1 MRAAERF
8 PNLVTA
14 MVFAALVVLPFIV
27 SVTLASQIAIFA
39 TGALSVALLLGA
51 VGLLSFGQGLYL
63 GVGAY
68 VCGIL
73 ARDAGMGLVPA
84 LLMASLSGAALAGF
98 LGSVM
103 VRRHGVYFVMLT
115 LAFAQM
121 GYFAVLAFKGVTGG
135 ENGLTGLPRQF
146 DLLGLS
152 IADPLS
158 MYGFM
163 AGAFFLVFLLVQRII
178 ASPFGSVLAAIREN
192 EPRSEA
198 LGYPVARY
206 KTVAVALAGAI
217 AGFAGGLHVI
227 FLGFVPPSDVELE
240 MSQRLLVIALIGGVG
255 SPAGALVGS
264 AFYMIVSEALS
275 EIWPRWLALIAL
287 LLIGLVLFLPGGL
300 WSAGHRIT
308 ALFERIGNRNAA
320 HD

>member
-1 MRAAERF
+1 MHATERF
-8 PNLVTA
+8 PNLATA
-14 MVFAALVVLPFIV
+14 IVLAALVVLPFTV
-27 SVTLASQIAIFA
+27 PATLASQIAIFA

-73 ARDAGMGLVPA
+73 VRDAGVGLIPA
-84 LLMASLSGAALAGF
+84 LLVASLSGAVLAGL
-98 LGSVM
+98 LGSVI

-121 GYFAVLAFKGVTGG
+121 CYFVVLAFKGVTGG
-135 ENGLTGLPRQF
+135 ENGLSGLPRQF
-146 DLLGLS
+146 DILGVS

-158 MYGFM
+158 MYGFL
-163 AGAFFLVFLLVQRII
+163 AGAFFLVFLLVQRVI

-206 KTVAVALAGAI
+206 KTAAVALAGGI
-217 AGFAGGLHVI
+217 AGLAGGLHVI
-227 FLGFVPPSDVELE
+227 FLGFVPPSDIELE
-240 MSQRLLVIALIGGVG
+240 MSQRLLVVALIGGIG
-255 SPAGALVGS
+255 SPGGALIGS
-264 AFYMIVSEALS
+264 AFYTIVSEALS
-275 EIWPRWLALIAL
+275 EIWPRWMALIAL

-300 WSAGHRIT
+300 WSAGRRIS
-308 ALFERIGNRNAA
+308 ALFDRKIA

>member
-1 MRAAERF
+1 MGALERF
-8 PNLVTA
+8 PNLATA
-14 MVFAALVVLPFIV
+14 IVLATLLVLPLTV
-27 SVTLASQIAIFA
+27 PATLASQIAIFA

-73 ARDAGMGLVPA
+73 VRDTGMGLIPA
-84 LLMASLSGAALAGF
+84 LGMAALSGAALAGL
-98 LGSVM
+98 LGSVI

-115 LAFAQM
+115 LAFGQM
-121 GYFAVLAFKGVTGG
+121 GYFAVLAFKSVTGG
-135 ENGLTGLPRQF
+135 ENGLSGLPRQF
-146 DLLGLS
+146 DLLGFS
-152 IADPLS
+152 IADPLA

-163 AGAFFLVFLLVQRII
+163 AGAFFLVFLLVQRVI

-206 KTVAVALAGAI
+206 KTAAVALAGGI
-217 AGFAGGLHVI
+217 AGLAGGLHVI
-227 FLGFVPPSDVELE
+227 FLGFVPPSDIELE
-240 MSQRLLVIALIGGVG
+240 MSQRLLVIALIGGIG
-255 SPAGALVGS
+255 SPGGALIGS
-264 AFYMIVSEALS
+264 AFYTIVSEALS
-275 EIWPRWLALIAL
+275 DIWPRWLALIAL

-300 WSAGHRIT
+300 WSAGRRIS
-308 ALFERIGNRNAA
+308 ALFERDTA

>member
-1 MRAAERF
+1 MGALERF
-8 PNLVTA
+8 PNLATA
-14 MVFAALVVLPFIV
+14 IVLATLLVLPLMV
-27 SVTLASQIAIFA
+27 PATLASQIAIFA

-73 ARDAGMGLVPA
+73 VRDTGMGLIPA
-84 LLMASLSGAALAGF
+84 LAMAALSGAALAGL
-98 LGSVM
+98 LGSVI

-115 LAFAQM
+115 LAFGQM
-121 GYFAVLAFKGVTGG
+121 GYFAVLAFKSVTGG
-135 ENGLTGLPRQF
+135 ENGLSGLPRQF

-152 IADPLS
+152 IADPLA

-163 AGAFFLVFLLVQRII
+163 AGAFFLVFLLVQRVI

-206 KTVAVALAGAI
+206 KTAAVALAGGI
-217 AGFAGGLHVI
+217 AGLAGGLHVI
-227 FLGFVPPSDVELE
+227 FLGFVPPSDIELE
-240 MSQRLLVIALIGGVG
+240 MSQRLLVIALIGGIG
-255 SPAGALVGS
+255 SPGGALIGS
-264 AFYMIVSEALS
+264 AFYTIVSEALS
-275 EIWPRWLALIAL
+275 EIWPRWMALIAL

-300 WSAGHRIT
+300 WSAGRRIS
-308 ALFERIGNRNAA
+308 ALFERKIA

>member
-1 MRAAERF
+1 MRAMERF
-8 PNLVTA
+8 PNLATA
-14 MVFAALVVLPFIV
+14 MMAAALVVLPFV
-27 SVTLASQIAIFA
+27 VPVTLASQIAIFA
-39 TGALSVALLLGA
+39 TGALSVAILLGA

-63 GVGAY
+63 GCGAY

-73 ARDAGMGLVPA
+73 IRDAGMSVLPA
-84 LLMASLSGAALAGF
+84 LLMAALSGAALAGL
-98 LGSVM
+98 LGSVI

-121 GYFAVLAFKGVTGG
+121 GHFAVLAFKNVTGG
-135 ENGLTGLPRQF
+135 ENGLSGLPRQF
-146 DLLGLS
+146 DILGLS
-152 IADPLS
+152 IANPLS

-163 AGAFFLVFLLVQRII
+163 AAAFFGVFLLVQRVM

-206 KTVAVALAGAI
+206 KTAAVALAGGI
-217 AGFAGGLHVI
+217 AGLAGGLHAI
-227 FLGFVPPSDVELE
+227 FLGFVPPSDIELE
-240 MSQRLLVIALIGGVG
+240 MSQRLLVIALIGGIG
-255 SPAGALVGS
+255 SPGGALLGS
-264 AFYMIVSEALS
+264 AFYTIVSEALS

-300 WSAGHRIT
+300 WSVGRRIST
-308 ALFERIGNRNAA
+308 LFERKTA

>member
-1 MRAAERF
+1 MRAIERF
-8 PNLVTA
+8 PNFATA
-14 MVFAALVVLPFIV
+14 IVLAVLVVLPLIV
-27 SVTLASQIAIFA
+27 PMTLASQIAIFA
-39 TGALSVALLLGA
+39 TGALSVALLLGS

-73 ARDAGMGLVPA
+73 VRDAGMGLIPA
-84 LLMASLSGAALAGF
+84 LLIAALSGTVLAGL
-98 LGSVM
+98 LGSII

-135 ENGLTGLPRQF
+135 ENGLSGLPRQF
-146 DLLGLS
+146 DLLGFS
-152 IADPLS
+152 IADPRS

-163 AGAFFLVFLLVQRII
+163 AGSFFVVFLLVQRVI
-178 ASPFGSVLAAIREN
+178 ASPFGSVLTAIREN

-198 LGYPVARY
+198 LGYPVALY
-206 KTVAVALAGAI
+206 KTAAVALAGGI
-217 AGFAGGLHVI
+217 AGLAGGLHVI
-227 FLGFVPPSDVELE
+227 FLGFVPPSDIELE
-240 MSQRLLVIALIGGVG
+240 MSQRLLVIALIGGIG
-255 SPAGALVGS
+255 SPGGALIGS
-264 AFYMIVSEALS
+264 AFYSIVSEALS

-300 WSAGHRIT
+300 WSAGRRIS
-308 ALFERIGNRNAA
+308 ALFERNTA

>member
-1 MRAAERF
+1 MRAMERF
-8 PNLVTA
+8 PNLATA
-14 MVFAALVVLPFIV
+14 IMAAALVVLPFIV
-27 SVTLASQIAIFA
+27 PVTLASQIAIFA
-39 TGALSVALLLGA
+39 TGALSVAVLLGA

-63 GVGAY
+63 GAGAY
-68 VCGIL
+68 VCGLLI
-73 ARDAGMGLVPA
+73 RDAGIGVLPA
-84 LLMASLSGAALAGF
+84 LLMATLSGAALAGL
-98 LGSVM
+98 LGSVI

-121 GYFAVLAFKGVTGG
+121 GHFAVLAFRNVTGG
-135 ENGLTGLPRQF
+135 ENGLSGLPRQF
-146 DLLGLS
+146 DVFGLS
-152 IADPLS
+152 IANPLS

-163 AGAFFLVFLLVQRII
+163 AAAFFVVFLLVQRVM

-206 KTVAVALAGAI
+206 KTAAVALAGGI
-217 AGFAGGLHVI
+217 AGLAGGLHVI
-227 FLGFVPPSDVELE
+227 FLGFVPPSDIELE
-240 MSQRLLVIALIGGVG
+240 MSQRLLVIALIGGIG
-255 SPAGALVGS
+255 SPGGALLGS
-264 AFYMIVSEALS
+264 AFYTIVSEALS

-300 WSAGHRIT
+300 WSLRQRIS
-308 ALFERIGNRNAA
+308 ALFERNTA

>member
-1 MRAAERF
+1 MGALERF
-8 PNLVTA
+8 PNLATA
-14 MVFAALVVLPFIV
+14 IVLATLLVLPLMV
-27 SVTLASQIAIFA
+27 PATLASQIAIFA

-73 ARDAGMGLVPA
+73 VRDTGMGLIPA
-84 LLMASLSGAALAGF
+84 LGMAALSGAALAGL
-98 LGSVM
+98 LGSVI

-115 LAFAQM
+115 LAFGQM
-121 GYFAVLAFKGVTGG
+121 GYFAVLAFKSVTGG
-135 ENGLTGLPRQF
+135 ENGLSGLPRQF
-146 DLLGLS
+146 DLLGFS
-152 IADPLS
+152 IADPLA

-163 AGAFFLVFLLVQRII
+163 AGAFFLVFLLVQRVI

-206 KTVAVALAGAI
+206 KTAAVALAGGI
-217 AGFAGGLHVI
+217 AGLAGGLHVI
-227 FLGFVPPSDVELE
+227 FLGFVPPSDIELE

-255 SPAGALVGS
+255 SPGGALIGS
-264 AFYMIVSEALS
+264 AFYTIVSEALS

-300 WSAGHRIT
+300 WSAGRRIS
-308 ALFERIGNRNAA
+308 ALFERDTA

>member
-1 MRAAERF
+1 MRATERF
-8 PNLVTA
+8 PNWSTA
-14 MVFAALVVLPFIV
+14 IVFAGLVVLPLV
-27 SVTLASQIAIFA
+27 VPATLASQIAIFA

-73 ARDAGMGLVPA
+73 VRDAGLGLIPA
-84 LLMASLSGAALAGF
+84 LLMGSLAGAALAGL
-98 LGSVM
+98 LGSVI

-135 ENGLTGLPRQF
+135 ENGLSGLPRQF
-146 DLLGLS
+146 DILGLS
-152 IADPLS
+152 IANPLS

-163 AGAFFLVFLLVQRII
+163 AGVFFMVFLLVQRII

-198 LGYPVARY
+198 IGYPVARY
-206 KTVAVALAGAI
+206 KTAAVALAGAI
-217 AGFAGGLHVI
+217 AGLAGGLHAI
-227 FLGFVPPSDVELE
+227 FLGFVPPSDIELE

-264 AFYMIVSEALS
+264 AFYAIVSESLS

-300 WSAGHRIT
+300 WSIGRRIS
-308 ALFERIGNRNAA
+308 AMFERRAA

>member
-1 MRAAERF
+1 
-8 PNLVTA
+8 
-14 MVFAALVVLPFIV
+14 
-27 SVTLASQIAIFA
+27 
-39 TGALSVALLLGA
+39 
-51 VGLLSFGQGLYL
+51 
-63 GVGAY
+63 
-68 VCGIL
+68 
-73 ARDAGMGLVPA
+73 MGLIPA
-84 LLMASLSGAALAGF
+84 LLVASLSGAALAGL
-98 LGSVM
+98 LGSVI

-121 GYFAVLAFKGVTGG
+121 GYFVVLAFKGVTGG
-135 ENGLTGLPRQF
+135 ENGLSGLPRQF

-163 AGAFFLVFLLVQRII
+163 AGAFFLVFLLVQRVI

-206 KTVAVALAGAI
+206 KTAAVALAGGI
-217 AGFAGGLHVI
+217 AGLAGGLHVI
-227 FLGFVPPSDVELE
+227 FLGFVPPSDIELE
-240 MSQRLLVIALIGGVG
+240 MSQRLLVIALIGGIG
-255 SPAGALVGS
+255 SPGGALIGS
-264 AFYMIVSEALS
+264 AFYTIVSEALS

-300 WSAGHRIT
+300 WSAGRRIS
-308 ALFERIGNRNAA
+308 ALFERKTA

>member
-1 MRAAERF
+1 MGAAERF
-8 PNLVTA
+8 PNLATA
-14 MVFAALVVLPFIV
+14 IVVAALVVLPLIV
-27 SVTLASQIAIFA
+27 PATLASQIAIFA

-68 VCGIL
+68 VCGL
-73 ARDAGMGLVPA
+73 LVRDAGLGLVPA
-84 LLMASLSGAALAGF
+84 LLMAMLSGAALAGL
-98 LGSVM
+98 LGSVI

-121 GYFAVLAFKGVTGG
+121 GYFAVIAFKSVTGG
-135 ENGLTGLPRQF
+135 ENGLSGLPRQF
-146 DLLGLS
+146 DLLGLP
-152 IADPLS
+152 ITEPLS
-158 MYGFM
+158 MYGLM

-192 EPRSEA
+192 EARSEA
-198 LGYPVARY
+198 LGYPIALY
-206 KTVAVALAGAI
+206 KTAAVGLAGGI
-217 AGFAGGLHVI
+217 AGLAGGLHVI
-227 FLGFVPPSDVELE
+227 FLGFGPPSDIELE

-255 SPAGALVGS
+255 SPGGALVGS
-264 AFYMIVSEALS
+264 VFYTIVSEALS

-300 WSAGHRIT
+300 WSAGRRIS
-308 ALFERIGNRNAA
+308 ALFERNAA

>member
-1 MRAAERF
+1 MAAKEGF
-8 PNLVTA
+8 PNLGTA
-14 MVFAALVVLPFIV
+14 IAFAGLVALPFV
-27 SVTLASQIAIFA
+27 VPVTLASQIAIFA
-39 TGALSVALLLGA
+39 IGALSVAILLGT

-73 ARDAGMGLVPA
+73 LRDIGMGLLPSLFLA
-84 LLMASLSGAALAGF
+84 TLSGAVLAGL
-98 LGSVM
+98 LGSVI

-115 LAFAQM
+115 MAFAQM
-121 GYFAVLAFKGVTGG
+121 GYFVVLAFKNVTGG
-135 ENGLTGLPRQF
+135 ENGLSGLPRRF
-146 DLLGLS
+146 DVLGLS

-163 AGAFFLVFLLVQRII
+163 AVAFFLVFLLVQRIQ

-192 EPRSEA
+192 ERRSEA

-206 KTVAVALAGAI
+206 KTAAVALAGGI

-227 FLGFVPPSDVELE
+227 FLGFVPPSDIEIE
-240 MSQRLLVIALIGGVG
+240 ISQRLLVIALVGGVG
-255 SPAGALVGS
+255 SPGGALVGS
-264 AFYMIVSEALS
+264 AFYMIVSETLS
-275 EIWPRWLALIAL
+275 EIWPRWLALMAL

-300 WSAGHRIT
+300 WS
-308 ALFERIGNRNAA
+308 IGRRLSAIFARNRS
-320 HD
+320 

>member
-1 MRAAERF
+1 MRTVERF
-8 PNLVTA
+8 PNLATA
-14 MVFAALVVLPFIV
+14 IVLAALVVLPLTV
-27 SVTLASQIAIFA
+27 PATLASQIAIFA

-73 ARDAGMGLVPA
+73 LRDAGLGLIPA
-84 LLMASLSGAALAGF
+84 LLMAALSGTVLAGL
-98 LGSVM
+98 LGSVI

-121 GYFAVLAFKGVTGG
+121 GYFAVLAFKNVTGG
-135 ENGLTGLPRQF
+135 ENGLSGLPRQF
-146 DLLGLS
+146 DLLGFS

-163 AGAFFLVFLLVQRII
+163 AGAFFLVFLLIQRVI

-192 EPRSEA
+192 EPRCEA

-206 KTVAVALAGAI
+206 KTAAVALAGGI
-217 AGFAGGLHVI
+217 AGLAGGLHVI
-227 FLGFVPPSDVELE
+227 FLGFVPPSDIELE
-240 MSQRLLVIALIGGVG
+240 MSQRLLVIALIGGIG
-255 SPAGALVGS
+255 SPGGALMGS
-264 AFYMIVSEALS
+264 AFYTIVSEALS
-275 EIWPRWLALIAL
+275 EIWPRWMALIAL

-300 WSAGHRIT
+300 WGARRRIS
-308 ALFERIGNRNAA
+308 ALFARNTA

>member
-1 MRAAERF
+1 MGALERF
-8 PNLVTA
+8 PNLATA
-14 MVFAALVVLPFIV
+14 IVLATLLVLPLMV
-27 SVTLASQIAIFA
+27 PATLASQIAIFA

-73 ARDAGMGLVPA
+73 VRDTGMGLIPA
-84 LLMASLSGAALAGF
+84 LGMAALSGAALAGL
-98 LGSVM
+98 LGSVI

-115 LAFAQM
+115 LALGQM
-121 GYFAVLAFKGVTGG
+121 GYFAVLAFKSVTGG
-135 ENGLTGLPRQF
+135 ENGLSGLPRQF
-146 DLLGLS
+146 DLLGFS
-152 IADPLS
+152 IADPLA

-163 AGAFFLVFLLVQRII
+163 AGAFFLVFLLVQRVI

-206 KTVAVALAGAI
+206 KTAAVALAGGI
-217 AGFAGGLHVI
+217 AGLAGGLHVI
-227 FLGFVPPSDVELE
+227 FLGFVPPSDIELE
-240 MSQRLLVIALIGGVG
+240 MSQRLLVIALIGGIG
-255 SPAGALVGS
+255 SPGGALIGS
-264 AFYMIVSEALS
+264 AFYTIVSEALS
-275 EIWPRWLALIAL
+275 DIWPRWLALIAL

-300 WSAGHRIT
+300 WSAGRRIS
-308 ALFERIGNRNAA
+308 ALFERDTA